1 VFGRSRRPT
10 IAVHSA
16 TVTRRSSP
24 YEATLK
30 LEKLQDLFSPPT
42 FPEFGGSA
50 DMPSG
55 IERLVT
61 ELKTVRSADVGVTV
75 VVPDAEMR
83 PGLDARLVAAIRAY
97 VAVRVRDVGYRR
109 AALRHEGLTALV
121 ISIPILVVLTV
132 LEIWVAAS
140 NLPEA
145 GSTAIDGLL
154 VVLVWVALWYP
165 LDTLFWYPRP
175 LIHEQQVLRA
185 LETAPVT
192 VRPSSSE
199 PRRVV

>member
-1 VFGRSRRPT
+1 
-10 IAVHSA
+10 
-16 TVTRRSSP
+16 VTRRSSP

-42 FPEFGGSA
+42 FVEFGGCA

-61 ELKTVRSADVGVTV
+61 ELRTIQSADVGVTV
-75 VVPDAEMR
+75 MVPDAEMQ
-83 PGLDARLVAAIRAY
+83 PGLDERLAAAIRTY
-97 VAVRVRDVGYRR
+97 VAVRVRDVEYRR
-109 AALRHEGLTALV
+109 AALRREGLTSLV
-121 ISIPILVVLTV
+121 IAVPILVVLTV

-140 NLPEA
+140 SLPEA
-145 GSTAIDGLL
+145 GSTVIDGLL
-154 VVLVWVALWYP
+154 VVLSCGALWYP

-175 LIHEQQVLRA
+175 LIQEQQVLRA

-199 PRRVV
+199 ARI